1 MKSLKLK
8 KYLPRSFFGRALLI
22 IILPIILLELAIG
35 FAFIQRYFEQVT
47 TQLTKS
53 IVLEVNYVTN
63 EFSKQTNEEQVS
75 FLNSMEEKFQFELSI
90 LNNHNQEKFSEKY
103 VYDFSGITL
112 IKVLQFDVKNISYV
126 NLKDRGVASLITKIE
141 KNKYIKFDIPRER
154 LTASNPHQL
163 LVLMVL
169 LTIILGFVLL
179 MILRNQI
186 KPIKSLA
193 FAAEAFGK
201 GQSIS
206 YKPTGS
212 IEIRKAGAAFL
223 EMRKRIERQIEQR
236 TQMLSGV
243 SHDLRTPLTRLKL
256 ALALKKNDPENGE
269 MLKDIK
275 MMQNILDEF
284 LDFTKNQSIEKFEPL
299 LLKNF
304 CDLLKKLP
312 LDGKEKIVWKE
323 TFKNKTKIIRL
334 RPNNFTRAIKNLV
347 ENANSYGSKILITVN
362 EKNNKIFINI
372 EDNGPGIPR
381 GQIQEALKPFV
392 RLDNSRN
399 LNRPKGVGLGL
410 SIASDTIK
418 SHGGTLNLQKSKS
431 LGGLKASISI
441 PI

>member
-53 IVLEVNYVTN
+53 IVLEVNYVVD
-63 EFSKQTNEEQVS
+63 EFSKQTAAKQES
-75 FLNSMEEKFQFELSI
+75 FLSSMEDKFQFELSI
-90 LNNHNQEKFSEKY
+90 LNEHKQKTFSEKY
-103 VYDFSGITL
+103 IYDFSGITL
-112 IKVLQFDVKNISYV
+112 IKVLKSDVKNISYV
-126 NLKDRGVASLITKIE
+126 NLKQRGMVRVITKMG
-141 KNKYIKFDIPRER
+141 KNEYIKFEIPRER

-256 ALALKKNDPENGE
+256 ALALQENDPENE
-269 MLKDIK
+269 AMLKDIQ
-275 MMQNILDEF
+275 MMQNILEEF
-284 LDFTKNQSIEKFEPL
+284 LEFTKNQSTEKFESL
-299 LLKNF
+299 LLKDF
-304 CDLLKKLP
+304 CTLLKELR
-312 LDGKEKIVWKE
+312 LDGEEKIIWKE
-323 TFKNKTKIIRL
+323 TFKNKTKMLRL

-347 ENANSYGSKILITVN
+347 ENANSYGSKILITIN

-399 LNRPKGVGLGL
+399 LNRPQGVGLGL

>member
-8 KYLPRSFFGRALLI
+8 KYLPTSFFGRALLI
-22 IILPIILLELAIG
+22 IILPVIFLEVAIG

-47 TQLTKS
+47 TQLAKS
-53 IVLEVNYVTN
+53 VVLEINYVIKGFDSQSKGNQQAFLNLMEN
-63 EFSKQTNEEQVS
+63 EFEIEVSIENDHRSKD
-75 FLNSMEEKFQFELSI
+75 FFDKHI
-90 LNNHNQEKFSEKY
+90 
-103 VYDFSGITL
+103 YDFSGITL
-112 IKVLQFDVKNISYV
+112 IKILREDIESISYV
-126 NLKDRGVASLITKIE
+126 NLIKQGTVTIITRVTE
-141 KNKYIKFDIPRER
+141 GEYLRFDIPRER

-169 LTIILGFVLL
+169 LTIVLGFVLL

-193 FAAEAFGK
+193 FVAEAFGK
-201 GQSIS
+201 GQSIA

-212 IEIRKAGAAFL
+212 IEIRKAGTAFL

-256 ALALKKNDPENGE
+256 ALALKDNDAENKE
-269 MLKDIK
+269 MLKDIQ

-284 LDFTKNQSIEKFEPL
+284 LDFTKNQYLEKFQSL
-299 LLKNF
+299 SLSDLIALLKEM
-304 CDLLKKLP
+304 P
-312 LDGKEKIVWKE
+312 LDGFEKISWEDV
-323 TFKNKTKIIRL
+323 FKNKKKTLKL
-334 RPNNFTRAIKNLV
+334 RPNNFSRAIKNLV
-347 ENANSYGSKILITVN
+347 ENANSYGSKIIISFS
-362 EKNNKIFINI
+362 EKNNKILINI
-372 EDNGPGIPR
+372 EDDGPGIPKNK
-381 GQIQEALKPFV
+381 IQEAMKPFV

-399 LNRPKGVGLGL
+399 LNKSQGVGLGL

-431 LGGLKASISI
+431 MGGLKASISI